1 MTTVNDF
8 VDILR
13 IIREQPEWGDALRS
27 ALLSK
32 EVLELPQRLA
42 EFAEAFNTRLD
53 RLEGDV
59 TGLKGDVA
67 ELKAGQARLE
77 GDVTGLK
84 GDVAELKT
92 GQARLE
98 GDVTGLKGDVA
109 ELKTGQARLEGD
121 VTGLKGD
128 VAELKTGQARLEGD
142 VTGLKG
148 DVAELKAGQAR
159 LEGDVSELK
168 AGQARLEGDVSELK
182 AGQARLEKDVSE
194 LKVGHARLEGD
205 VSELKSDVAELKVG
219 QGRLEGAVGNLRG
232 AAYEQKVANNI
243 ATIVRRPLGIR
254 RVRLV
259 KGHGAT
265 DAMTFHDLM
274 DAAEDRGIITGQ
286 ERVEAGSADL
296 VIRGER
302 HPDQSTIYVAVEISV
317 TAADSDINRAADR
330 SDLLRR
336 ATGRESESA
345 IVSAHIDLDRQ
356 RLAEEKNVTLIS
368 FGE

>member
-1 MTTVNDF
+1 MSSV
-8 VDILR
+8 R
-13 IIREQPEWGDALRS
+13 
-27 ALLSK
+27 
-32 EVLELPQRLA
+32 
-42 EFAEAFNTRLD
+42 
-53 RLEGDV
+53 
-59 TGLKGDVA
+59 
-67 ELKAGQARLE
+67 AGQARLE
-77 GDVTGLK
+77 GDVS
-84 GDVAELKT
+84 
-92 GQARLE
+92 
-98 GDVTGLKGDVA
+98 
-109 ELKTGQARLEGD
+109 
-121 VTGLKGD
+121 
-128 VAELKTGQARLEGD
+128 
-142 VTGLKG
+142 
-148 DVAELKAGQAR
+148 ELKAGQAR

-182 AGQARLEKDVSE
+182 AGQARLEGDVSE
-194 LKVGHARLEGD
+194 LKAGHARLEGD

-302 HPDQSTIYVAVEISV
+302 HPDQSTIYVALEISV

-336 ATGRESESA
+336 ATGRESASA

>member
-42 EFAEAFNTRLD
+42 EFAETFNGRLD
-53 RLEGDV
+53 RI
-59 TGLKGDVA
+59 
-67 ELKAGQARLE
+67 E

-98 GDVTGLKGDVA
+98 GDVS
-109 ELKTGQARLEGD
+109 ELKS
-121 VTGLKGD
+121 
-128 VAELKTGQARLEGD
+128 
-142 VTGLKG
+142 

-159 LEGDVSELK
+159 LEGDVAELK
-168 AGQARLEGDVSELK
+168 VGQARLEGDV
-182 AGQARLEKDVSE
+182 VE
-194 LKVGHARLEGD
+194 LKVGQARLEGD
-205 VSELKSDVAELKVG
+205 VAELKAG
-219 QGRLEGAVGNLRG
+219 HARLEGAVGNLRG
-232 AAYEQKVANNI
+232 AAYEQKVTNNV
-243 ATIVRRPLGIR
+243 ATIVSRPLGIR

-265 DAMTFHDLM
+265 DTMTFHDLM
-274 DAAEDRGIITGQ
+274 DDAEDRGIITGQ

-302 HPDQSTIYVAVEISV
+302 HPDQSTIYVALEISV

-336 ATGRESESA
+336 ATGQESASA
-345 IVSAHIDLDRQ
+345 IVSAYIDADRQ
-356 RLAEEKNVTLIS
+356 LLAEQMNVTLIS

>member
-42 EFAEAFNTRLD
+42 EFAETFNGRLD
-53 RLEGDV
+53 TLEGDV
-59 TGLKGDVA
+59 AELKGDVA

-77 GDVTGLK
+77 GDV
-84 GDVAELKT
+84 
-92 GQARLE
+92 
-98 GDVTGLKGDVA
+98 
-109 ELKTGQARLEGD
+109 
-121 VTGLKGD
+121 
-128 VAELKTGQARLEGD
+128 
-142 VTGLKG
+142 
-148 DVAELKAGQAR
+148 AELKAGQAR
-159 LEGDVSELK
+159 LEGDVVEIKAGQARLEGDVVEIKAGQARLEGDVVELK
-168 AGQARLEGDVSELK
+168 AGQARLEGDVAELK
-182 AGQARLEKDVSE
+182 VGQARLE
-194 LKVGHARLEGD
+194 G
-205 VSELKSDVAELKVG
+205 DVAELKVG
-219 QGRLEGAVGNLRG
+219 QARLEGDVVELKVGQARLEGDVAELKVGQARLEGAVGNLRG
-232 AAYEQKVANNI
+232 AAYEQKVANNV
-243 ATIVRRPLGIR
+243 ATIVSRPLGIR

-265 DAMTFHDLM
+265 DTMTFHDLM
-274 DAAEDRGIITGQ
+274 DDAEDRGIITGQ

-302 HPDQSTIYVAVEISV
+302 HPDQSTIYVALEISV

-336 ATGRESESA
+336 ATGQESASA
-345 IVSAHIDLDRQ
+345 IVSAYIDADRQ
-356 RLAEEKNVTLIS
+356 LLAEQMNVTLIS

>member
-128 VAELKTGQARLEGD
+128 VAELKTGQARLEED
-142 VTGLKG
+142 V
-148 DVAELKAGQAR
+148 VELRAGQAR

-168 AGQARLEGDVSELK
+168 AGQARLENDVS
-182 AGQARLEKDVSE
+182 
-194 LKVGHARLEGD
+194 
-205 VSELKSDVAELKVG
+205 ELKVG

-302 HPDQSTIYVAVEISV
+302 HPDQSTIYVALEISV

-336 ATGRESESA
+336 ATGRESASA

>member
-42 EFAEAFNTRLD
+42 EFAETFNGGLD
-53 RLEGDV
+53 RIEG
-59 TGLKGDVA
+59 A
-67 ELKAGQARLE
+67 
-77 GDVTGLK
+77 VTGLK

-98 GDVTGLKGDVA
+98 GDVS
-109 ELKTGQARLEGD
+109 ELKS
-121 VTGLKGD
+121 
-128 VAELKTGQARLEGD
+128 
-142 VTGLKG
+142 

-159 LEGDVSELK
+159 LEGDVAELK
-168 AGQARLEGDVSELK
+168 VGQARLEGDVVELKVGQARLEGDVSELK
-182 AGQARLEKDVSE
+182 AG
-194 LKVGHARLEGD
+194 HA
-205 VSELKSDVAELKVG
+205 
-219 QGRLEGAVGNLRG
+219 RLEGAVGNLRG
-232 AAYEQKVANNI
+232 AAYEQKVANNV
-243 ATIVRRPLGIR
+243 ATIVSRPLGIR

-265 DAMTFHDLM
+265 DTMTFHDLM
-274 DAAEDRGIITGQ
+274 DDAEDRGIITGQ

-302 HPDQSTIYVAVEISV
+302 HPDQSTIYVALEISV

-336 ATGRESESA
+336 ATGRESASA
-345 IVSAHIDLDRQ
+345 IVSGHIDLDRQ

>member
-42 EFAEAFNTRLD
+42 EFAETFNGRLD
-53 RLEGDV
+53 RIEGDV
-59 TGLKGDVA
+59 TGLKGDVTGLKSDVAELKTGQARLEGDVSELKSDVA

-77 GDVTGLK
+77 GDV
-84 GDVAELKT
+84 
-92 GQARLE
+92 
-98 GDVTGLKGDVA
+98 
-109 ELKTGQARLEGD
+109 
-121 VTGLKGD
+121 
-128 VAELKTGQARLEGD
+128 
-142 VTGLKG
+142 
-148 DVAELKAGQAR
+148 AELKAGHAR

-168 AGQARLEGDVSELK
+168 AGQARLEGDFS
-182 AGQARLEKDVSE
+182 
-194 LKVGHARLEGD
+194 
-205 VSELKSDVAELKVG
+205 ELKVG

-232 AAYEQKVANNI
+232 AAYEQKVANNV
-243 ATIVRRPLGIR
+243 ATIVSRPLGIR

-265 DAMTFHDLM
+265 DTMTFHDLM
-274 DAAEDRGIITGQ
+274 DDAEDRGIITGQ

-302 HPDQSTIYVAVEISV
+302 HPDQSTIYVALEISV

-336 ATGRESESA
+336 ATGQESASA
-345 IVSAHIDLDRQ
+345 IVSAHIDADRQ
-356 RLAEEKNVTLIS
+356 LLAEQMNVTLIS